1 MPKILKK
8 AEVCGILLV
17 LDECFLDFTGQEK
30 ARSWKPYL
38 NEYPNLVLL
47 KSFTKLFAMPG
58 IRLGYL
64 LTANEAL
71 ICQAEQAGQAWG
83 MSCVAESAGIAAAKA
98 HDDWAAQT
106 SRAIRPLREKLKT
119 GLEALGFS
127 VKTGRPIS
135 YAFMRRVTRIWNSGC
150 CKNRSF
156 CAAAATMKGWG
167 RRITGRRCGQ
177 TPKMPVCC
185 RH

>member
-1 MPKILKK
+1 M
-8 AEVCGILLV
+8 
-17 LDECFLDFTGQEK
+17 DECFLDFTGQEK

-106 SRAIRPLREKLKT
+106 SRA
-119 GLEALGFS
+119 
-127 VKTGRPIS
+127 
-135 YAFMRRVTRIWNSGC
+135 
-150 CKNRSF
+150 
-156 CAAAATMKGWG
+156 
-167 RRITGRRCGQ
+167 
-177 TPKMPVCC
+177 
-185 RH
+185 